1 MKDSSEIV
9 IDEIVAM
16 MLVSFLL
23 PAAPG
28 WWAAGFLVF
37 RFFDISKPPPIRA
50 LEKLPGGWGV
60 MVDDLLAAGYTVG
73 LLRLSEK
80 IYAIVSA

>member
-1 MKDSSEIV
+1 MKDASQIV

-23 PAAPG
+23 PASPG
-28 WWAAGFLVF
+28 WWIAGFFVF
-37 RFFDISKPPPIRA
+37 RLFDISKPPPIRA
-50 LEKLPGGWGV
+50 IEKLPGGWGI
-60 MVDDLLAAGYTVG
+60 MMDDLLAAGYTVG